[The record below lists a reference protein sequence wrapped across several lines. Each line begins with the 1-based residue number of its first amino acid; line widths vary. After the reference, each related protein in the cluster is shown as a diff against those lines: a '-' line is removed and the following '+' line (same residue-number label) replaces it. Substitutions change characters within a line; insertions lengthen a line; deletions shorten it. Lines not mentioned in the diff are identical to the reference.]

1 MTIDEL
7 RAERNARLS
16 ECDFYF
22 LVDTSENYD
31 QYALETL
38 KIYRQA
44 LRDLPAAYEELEV
57 ISEVDWPNKPQ
68 I

>member
-57 ISEVDWPNKPQ
+57 ISEVDWPTKPQ

>member
-57 ISEVDWPNKPQ
+57 ISEVDWPTKPP